1 MLLMRLILSSL
12 RFILFIIG
20 IKLLL
25 SISPVEV
32 ITMAKT
38 LVEMAAEIIQ
48 AQGSA
53 KDMSI
58 DEMQSALQKTFE
70 TLQGLQKLE
79 SGEEDEELS
88 SATPQISP
96 QKSILKNKI
105 ICLECGEEF
114 KMLSPKH
121 LRSHGLT
128 GREYRVKYGFSLRQP
143 LCAKALS
150 EKRKKSGKERGIPDA
165 LKKAIAARKKASAAT
180 KRQTTRKRTV
190 KQ

>member
-1 MLLMRLILSSL
+1 
-12 RFILFIIG
+12 
-20 IKLLL
+20 
-25 SISPVEV
+25 
-32 ITMAKT
+32 MAKT
-38 LVEMAAEIIQ
+38 LVEMAADIVQ

-58 DEMQSALQKTFE
+58 EEMQAALQQTFE
-70 TLQGLQKLE
+70 TLQVLQKVE
-79 SGEEDEELS
+79 AGDIVEDKLS
-88 SATPQISP
+88 DAPQITP

-121 LRSHGLT
+121 LRSHDLT

-150 EKRKKSGKERGIPDA
+150 EKRKKSGKARGIPEA
-165 LKKAIAARKKASAAT
+165 LKKAIEARKKASAAS
-180 KRQTTRKRTV
+180 KKQPVRKRPV
-190 KQ
+190 KK